1 MGPVVSER
9 NQKQV
14 ITASLICQRKL
25 NHQLLSEPLNGCFQK
40 LHRCPVLLWLG
51 SWERKRKLWKSL
63 LGKEERNDLMPVCCI
78 M

>member
-25 NHQLLSEPLNGCFQK
+25 SHQLLSEALNGCFQK
-40 LHRCPVLLWLG
+40 LHRCPVLLAG
-51 SWERKRKLWKSL
+51 WEVGKGKGNSGRAFWGRKS
-63 LGKEERNDLMPVCCI
+63 GMT
-78 M
+78 